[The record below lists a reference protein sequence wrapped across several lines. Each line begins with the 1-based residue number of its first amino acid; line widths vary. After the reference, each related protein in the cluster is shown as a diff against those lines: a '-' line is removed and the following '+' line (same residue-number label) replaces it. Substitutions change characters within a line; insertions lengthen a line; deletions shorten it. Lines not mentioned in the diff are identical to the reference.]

1 VECKGTI
8 SAILENISVSNRL
21 VRKIST
27 DLYGVAI
34 SIKDGIALNH
44 HSLTGGS
51 ALPVVLAIPFV
62 AIAVHVDR
70 VDLPAQSLCYRTA
83 SYEAKNAPEVVQ
95 KSHRLRSIGA

>member
-44 HSLTGGS
+44 YSLTGGS
-51 ALPVVLAIPFV
+51 ALPVVLAIP
-62 AIAVHVDR
+62 
-70 VDLPAQSLCYRTA
+70 
-83 SYEAKNAPEVVQ
+83 K
-95 KSHRLRSIGA
+95 IGARM